1 MDPVY
6 FATNLEGKSVKK
18 ARLRNRQNTDG
29 SGDITNEISPAINK
43 EITKAKPVKF
53 TDKGI
58 TVFQRKTRPTE
69 EGLESE
75 EQKPVLFNGRGRHI
89 NSESELKG
97 ECHICHKF
105 VSLIFYCSVQGCKK
119 LLCEEHVFI
128 FKDGDSELHFCKKHY
143 DEFIMNYDTWHIQK
157 GNHEQHLRK
166 NK

>member
-1 MDPVY
+1 MKRVRILNKKQTDNDCAESRSEDSPVI
-6 FATNLEGKSVKK
+6 
-18 ARLRNRQNTDG
+18 NT
-29 SGDITNEISPAINK
+29 

-58 TVFQRKTRPTE
+58 TVFRRDTRPTE

-75 EQKPVLFNGRGRHI
+75 QLKPVLFDGRGRHI
-89 NSESELKG
+89 NSDSDLRG
-97 ECHICHKF
+97 ECHVCHKF

-128 FKDGDSELHFCKKHY
+128 FNESHYCRQHY
-143 DEFIMNYDTWHIQK
+143 DEVIMNYDTWHSQQK
-157 GNHEQHLRK
+157 KANDEQHLRK